1 MKHLKKSQY
10 IADQSN
16 VIVKK
21 SQKHDVNLQKNSTLY
36 FQVGLIVCL
45 LAVFSLFEMQFESKD
60 YVIVQP
66 PPIDDIEEVDIK
78 NIRVYQENRT
88 LVEPMKDIQKLGA
101 KNPIIKQNDFP
112 ELENTKIIISEPN
125 ETNKPIDPGSIII
138 KKVID
143 DVPIPWNSL
152 EKVPIYPGCES
163 AKTNDKRKKCMS
175 EKIALLIQKKFNTD
189 IGSNLGLTG
198 VQKIDVQ
205 FKIDKTGTIT
215 DIKTRAPF
223 SQLEDEALR
232 VVEKIP
238 VMKPGLQRGQ
248 PVSVL
253 YNLPIV
259 FKVQ

>member
-1 MKHLKKSQY
+1 
-10 IADQSN
+10 
-16 VIVKK
+16 
-21 SQKHDVNLQKNSTLY
+21 
-36 FQVGLIVCL
+36 
-45 LAVFSLFEMQFESKD
+45 
-60 YVIVQP
+60 
-66 PPIDDIEEVDIK
+66 
-78 NIRVYQENRT
+78 
-88 LVEPMKDIQKLGA
+88 LGA
-101 KNPIIKQNDFP
+101 KNPVIKQNDFP
-112 ELENTKIIISEPN
+112 DLENNKIIISEPN

-175 EKIALLIQKKFNTD
+175 EKITQLIQKKFNTD
-189 IGSNLGLTG
+189 IASKLGLMG
-198 VQKIDVQ
+198 IQKINVQ
-205 FKIDKTGTIT
+205 FKIDKTGNIT

-238 VMKPGLQRGQ
+238 TMKPGLQRGQ

>member
-45 LAVFSLFEMQFESKD
+45 LAVFLLLEMEFESKN
-60 YVIVQP
+60 YVTVQP
-66 PPIDDIEEVDIK
+66 PPIEDFDEVDIK
-78 NIRVYQENRT
+78 NFKEYREDTKQ
-88 LVEPMKDIQKLGA
+88 VEPIKNVQKLGA
-101 KNPIIKQNDFP
+101 KDPVIKQDDFAD
-112 ELENTKIIISEPN
+112 LENSKIIISEPN
-125 ETNKPIDPGSIII
+125 KTNDPIDPGSIII

-175 EKIALLIQKKFNTD
+175 EKIAQLIQKKFNTD
-189 IGSNLGLTG
+189 IASNLGLTG

-205 FKIDKTGTIT
+205 FKIDKSGNIT

-238 VMKPGLQRGQ
+238 LMKPGLQRGQ

>member
-1 MKHLKKSQY
+1 MTTP
-10 IADQSN
+10 
-16 VIVKK
+16 VEP
-21 SQKHDVNLQKNSTLY
+21 
-36 FQVGLIVCL
+36 
-45 LAVFSLFEMQFESKD
+45 SLFAMDKFKIYEDVQAEKQVTKKKQKILSIDPIIKPDDFEIKKQIELLTEAKITNKITD
-60 YVIVQP
+60 
-66 PPIDDIEEVDIK
+66 IDDI
-78 NIRVYQENRT
+78 
-88 LVEPMKDIQKLGA
+88 
-101 KNPIIKQNDFP
+101 
-112 ELENTKIIISEPN
+112 KIID
-125 ETNKPIDPGSIII
+125 KPIDEDEIFNM
-138 KKVID
+138 ID
-143 DVPIPWNSL
+143 V

-175 EKIALLIQKKFNTD
+175 EKITQLIQKKFNTD
-189 IGSNLGLTG
+189 IASELGLVG
-198 VQKIDVQ
+198 IQKINVQ
-205 FKIDKTGTIT
+205 FKIDKKGNIT